1 MTRVFT
7 WQFEVRGYE
16 LDSFGHVNNAV
27 YNNYMEEA
35 ASRASADAGFSR
47 AWYFENHRA
56 WVIRRLTVQY
66 LASLTYGDRVE
77 MKTWVSDFHRTYSH
91 REYELRRLADGQPVL
106 RGRARWAY
114 VDLDTIRPTRLPVE
128 FEAAFD
134 PSGQLDEFDIHLKR
148 ATAFEDNPAFVSTR
162 RVQRYELDGAGH
174 VNNAVYLNW
183 FEQAMFDAMA
193 RAGWPVVRLAEHGI
207 GMVQVAHEVDY
218 LLPALDGMPLEIHSR
233 PAEMAHVR
241 GAWTH
246 EIRNAETGEVMA
258 RDYSVGAFLDLGT
271 GRPAPLPDA
280 VVQDLLAGEQ
290 A

>member
-7 WQFEVRGYE
+7 WQFDVRGYE

-47 AWYFENHRA
+47 AWYFEHHRA

-66 LASLTYGDRVE
+66 LASLTYGDQVE

-91 REYELRRLADGQPVL
+91 REYELRRLADDRPVL

-114 VDLDTIRPTRLPVE
+114 VDLDTIRPARLPAE

-134 PSGQLDEFDIHLKR
+134 PSGQLEDFDIHLKR
-148 ATAFEDNPAFVSTR
+148 ATVFEDNPAFVSAR

-174 VNNAVYLNW
+174 VNNSVYLNW

-193 RAGWPVVRLAEHGI
+193 RAGWPVARLAEHGI

-218 LLPALDGMPLEIHSR
+218 LMPALDGTALEIHSR
-233 PAEMAHVR
+233 PVEMAHVR

-246 EIRNAETGEVMA
+246 EIRSADTGDVVA
-258 RDYSVGAFLDLGT
+258 RDYSVGAFLDLKT
-271 GRPAPLPDA
+271 GRPVALPD
-280 VVQDLLAGEQ
+280 VVIQDLLAGER